1 MYLTAA
7 TVYLPATKCAWQML
21 LYLTAAAVPGS
32 FYRVGELAGIWSN
45 IRDGEEQGNIS
56 RSGITSTNIK
66 MPRCGESPHDR
77 RNFKDSNPLMSSSLV
92 ILFGW

>member
-1 MYLTAA
+1 
-7 TVYLPATKCAWQML
+7 ML

-56 RSGITSTNIK
+56 RSAITSANIK
-66 MPRCGESPHDR
+66 KAKLWRVTLSISPT
-77 RNFKDSNPLMSSSLV
+77 MSSSQNQL
-92 ILFGW
+92 